1 MKRSYRLEGLDC
13 ANCAAKL
20 ERELAKIEGVEGV
33 TVNFMMLKCDIE
45 AADDKMDAVIEKAMK
60 IIKEEEPEVEVKRI

>member
-20 ERELAKIEGVEGV
+20 ERELAKIEGVDSV